1 MTDDQSVT
9 TAYTQDTQATP
20 YPGSRGQGPKHK
32 SPKKKG
38 KHGGG
43 SQLPAISSPRSPRNG
58 GGNGD
63 EANAAR
69 SPRSSPRNSRGGG
82 AGGDD
87 DDASHASSI
96 TQGAAGPS
104 SALAG
109 ADIGVMA
116 QREVQKQFKLAER
129 MSMERATKAA
139 AVAKDLAA
147 LNALDEQIEYIRRE
161 RLTRLEHDLAARK
174 ASHKAVSTE
183 FDAACHRLR
192 GLVDEQQTTTRKSLN
207 RASRLTGD
215 FITSELTARR
225 GYSMKAPTSHY
236 RPHNKRG
243 FNKACGVKLTPVV
256 PGGV

>member
-1 MTDDQSVT
+1 ME
-9 TAYTQDTQATP
+9 QDGRP
-20 YPGSRGQGPKHK
+20 FGVPHPRGEDRLVEILHARGLHWEWCCHP
-32 SPKKKG
+32 SA
-38 KHGGG
+38 
-43 SQLPAISSPRSPRNG
+43 LPAVATQSSRFPGMTFVLDHLGHNG
-58 GGNGD
+58 GCDGD
-63 EANAAR
+63 FE
-69 SPRSSPRNSRGGG
+69 
-82 AGGDD
+82 
-87 DDASHASSI
+87 
-96 TQGAAGPS
+96 TW
-104 SALAG
+104 
-109 ADIGVMA
+109 
-116 QREVQKQFKLAER
+116 
-129 MSMERATKAA
+129 
-139 AVAKDLAA
+139 AKDLAA